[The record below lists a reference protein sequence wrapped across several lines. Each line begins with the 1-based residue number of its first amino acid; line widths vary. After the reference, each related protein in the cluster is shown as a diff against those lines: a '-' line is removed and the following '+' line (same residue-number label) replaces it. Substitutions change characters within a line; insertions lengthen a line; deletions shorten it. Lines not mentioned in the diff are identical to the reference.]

1 MINSIHIENYK
12 CIEDANIEFKPLTI
26 VTGLNS
32 TGKSTLL
39 QAVLLANWSSVKQFK
54 ISQSLSTDFEVI
66 RCKNINKERIL
77 VKANYSNGTNKLF
90 DCSSSSITFTDSSED
105 QQQYGINFFYLKS
118 VRGIGNFIWINN
130 IDKTKVDFSDGT
142 GAFYIYE
149 LEKTMQV
156 IPELRKYEESDTLQ
170 AQLNFWL
177 SYITSQNIELS
188 TEKSSEEMLFIKYKS
203 NGIPNI
209 SPLNLGTGVTYLAE
223 VLITCLRAKKDDV
236 VVIENPEIHLHP
248 LAQAKLGEFL
258 AFIANAGIQVIV
270 ETHCEHLIN
279 RVQYEVY
286 KHNLSHD
293 AVTILYKKSTD
304 TPFEEIRL
312 KKGGNYTVDF
322 PDGFFD
328 ATLTELMD
336 ME

>member
-130 IDKTKVDFSDGT
+130 IDKTKVDFSDGV
-142 GAFYIYE
+142 GVFYIYE
-149 LEKTMQV
+149 LEKTTQV
-156 IPELRKYEESDTLQ
+156 IPELRRYKESDTLQ
-170 AQLNFWL
+170 AQLNYWL
-177 SYITSQNIELS
+177 SYITAQNIELT
-188 TEKSSEEMLFIKYKS
+188 TEKVSEETLFVRYKS

-236 VVIENPEIHLHP
+236 IAIENPEIHLHP
-248 LAQAKLGEFL
+248 SAQAKLGEFL
-258 AFIANAGIQVIV
+258 SFIANAGIQVIV

-293 AVTILYKKSTD
+293 AVTILYKKSID

-312 KKGGNYTVDF
+312 KNEGNYTVDF

-328 ATLTELMD
+328 ATLKELME